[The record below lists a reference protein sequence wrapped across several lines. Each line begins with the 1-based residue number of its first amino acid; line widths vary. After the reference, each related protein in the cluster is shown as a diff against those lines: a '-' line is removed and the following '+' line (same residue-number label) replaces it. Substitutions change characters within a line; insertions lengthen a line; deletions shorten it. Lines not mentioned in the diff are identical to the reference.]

1 MTEREYDA
9 IQYDL
14 SKLLKKVRR
23 GYSRAYGKREEAYEE
38 GVLAC
43 KSAISRYNPTPKHRE
58 VCTQAKQFWI
68 PITERL
74 PETDD
79 YILISFDNSSLPD
92 IGRYEVDEDGG
103 GAFYPGDEDFTYKSI
118 DLYVNAWMP
127 LPQPYRQ

>member
-1 MTEREYDA
+1 MT
-9 IQYDL
+9 L
-14 SKLLKKVRR
+14 
-23 GYSRAYGKREEAYEE
+23 EEAIEHAE
-38 GVLAC
+38 KEVVKLEQKCEKSCAEDHRQLVSWLKQLAD
-43 KSAISRYNPTPKHRE
+43 P
-58 VCTQAKQFWI
+58 WI

-127 LPQPYRQ
+127 LPKPWKGE